1 MAEHID
7 VVIKCPCGA
16 HLETRSVPK
25 GKTSKSKWNKTC
37 KSCKQTIVCEF
48 VGTRAFT
55 SVKK

>member
-7 VVIKCPCGA
+7 VVFKCPCGA

-25 GKTSKSKWNKTC
+25 GKTSKSKW
-37 KSCKQTIVCEF
+37 KQTIVCEF